1 MSSLHVAT
9 WASLLL
15 GTLTLAGGVID
26 NERLS
31 KPSSLTIVDTC
42 FQLLYLKRSKRKRET
57 EVLSLNFDQFTTGCY
72 SQFMLMYALFHVLFM
87 LRQTCS
93 FCLFTQWFGLFFFK
107 SAKSCLIHWLRI
119 LSRKVQLKQSCW
131 HVMWELLA
139 TNRWSHLEKSLVRSI
154 LLRSRD

>member
-1 MSSLHVAT
+1 MSSLYVAT
-9 WASLLL
+9 WGSLLL
-15 GTLTLAGGVID
+15 GTLALAGGVID
-26 NERLS
+26 NECLS
-31 KPSSLTIVDTC
+31 EPSSLTIVDTC

-57 EVLSLNFDQFTTGCY
+57 EVLSLNFDQFTTGC
-72 SQFMLMYALFHVLFM
+72 LHAVYALFHVLFI

-119 LSRKVQLKQSCW
+119 LSCKVQLKPSCW
-131 HVMWELLA
+131 HVMWDLLA